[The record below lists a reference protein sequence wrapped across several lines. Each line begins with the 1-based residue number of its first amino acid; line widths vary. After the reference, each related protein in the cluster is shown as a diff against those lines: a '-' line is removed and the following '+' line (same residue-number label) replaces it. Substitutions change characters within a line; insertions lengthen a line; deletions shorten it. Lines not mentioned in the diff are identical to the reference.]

1 MSFKILCQYIFVQFS
16 MIRNMQKSLVHSK
29 WPYLSIHIF
38 SWQNMQILNWER
50 MRYIC
55 YGLHH
60 RQGFQLL
67 RPSSSVK
74 SCAKYQFPEEI
85 GEQCRGRCGQKH
97 GTVGFYLLHV
107 IMNITKFSL
116 EVSIGAAYQRNDRL
130 SSWLVWF
137 HGHCEHIVVQ
147 EDGSQLQS

>member
-1 MSFKILCQYIFVQFS
+1 
-16 MIRNMQKSLVHSK
+16 
-29 WPYLSIHIF
+29 
-38 SWQNMQILNWER
+38 

-67 RPSSSVK
+67 RPSCSVK

-97 GTVGFYLLHV
+97 GTAGFYELHV
-107 IMNITKFSL
+107 TMNSTKFSL

-130 SSWLVWF
+130 SS
-137 HGHCEHIVVQ
+137 
-147 EDGSQLQS
+147 